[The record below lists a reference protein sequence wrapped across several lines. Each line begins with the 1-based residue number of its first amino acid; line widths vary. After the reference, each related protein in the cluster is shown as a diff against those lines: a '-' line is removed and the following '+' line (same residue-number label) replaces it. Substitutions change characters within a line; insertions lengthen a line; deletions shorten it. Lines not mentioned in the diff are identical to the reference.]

1 MSFVMMWGDQNLR
14 RAWAGLA
21 LLVFLAGGLALDV
34 TSAQAATEDE
44 ILRRQTPVEG
54 NVPGGSLGNDSN
66 SEIWRAIRHG
76 EVGKVSGPNADSGL
90 MIQSE
95 GEDWR
100 SFRNGP
106 LPEFGAWILGGI
118 VVLLALFFFLR
129 GRIRIDGGPSDRTI
143 ERFNTIERIVHWTTA
158 VSFII
163 LAITGLNLI
172 YGRTLLLPILGP
184 DIFATLTILGK
195 YAHNY
200 VAFAFMLGVIM
211 MFLFWV
217 RHNLPS
223 RYDLVWIAE
232 GGGLFKKGGGLF
244 KKGVH
249 PPSKKFNAGQKVIFW
264 AVILGGFSISL
275 SGISLMFPFEIAM
288 FEPTFRVLNVMG
300 FNLPAELTPMQEM
313 HYSQMWHSLV
323 ALVLI
328 AIVLAHVYIG
338 SLGMEGAFSAMGSG
352 QVDENWAREH
362 HSLWVADVKG
372 EPVPGPDD
380 SSGQQQ
386 AAE

>member
-1 MSFVMMWGDQNLR
+1 MSCVMMWADQHLR
-14 RAWAGLA
+14 HVMAGLA
-21 LLVFLAGGLALDV
+21 LLFFLVVGLTLAA

-44 ILRRQTPVEG
+44 ILRRQAPVEG

-66 SEIWRAIRHG
+66 AEIWRAIRHG

-90 MIQSE
+90 MIQSD

-100 SFRNGP
+100 GFRNGP
-106 LPEFGAWILGGI
+106 LPKFGAWVLGGI
-118 VVLLALFFFLR
+118 VVLLALFFLLR
-129 GRIRIDGGPSDRTI
+129 GRIRIESGQSDRTI
-143 ERFNTIERIVHWTTA
+143 ERFNTIERVAHWTSA
-158 VSFII
+158 VSFIV
-163 LAITGLNLI
+163 LAVTGLNLL

-200 VAFAFMLGVIM
+200 VAFPFMLGVIM
-211 MFLFWV
+211 MFLLWV

-232 GGGLFKKGGGLF
+232 GGGLFKKG
-244 KKGVH
+244 VH

-264 AVILGGFSISL
+264 SVILGGLSISL

-288 FEPTFRVLNVMG
+288 FEPTFQALNAIG
-300 FNLPAELTPMQEM
+300 FNLSTELTPMQEM

-323 ALVLI
+323 ALVLV
-328 AIVLAHVYIG
+328 AIVLAHIYIG

-372 EPVPGPDD
+372 EPLPDPGDHT
-380 SSGQQQ
+380 GQQQ